1 MFCLCFATGV
11 LLGREVCIFYL
22 MPAVTN
28 IPLELEKQYSFL
40 SCYLRV
46 LGFPQCYCLAVCRWD
61 AKLSNNFSLE
71 VTVEYLNHGSEST
84 FTLLYL
90 FLLKACDI
98 QLCSSFIRDFMF
110 PGTYSWTRLL
120 SQKCAI
126 YLLLH
131 MYVER
136 CEEGSGSFFFFPLSG
151 FPNKFVGLLSGFT
164 LKQCPLLLWLLGHT
178 WKKKV
183 QIISKTLL
191 LASRGVPRA

>member
-11 LLGREVCIFYL
+11 LLGRGVCIFYL
-22 MPAVTN
+22 MPSVTN
-28 IPLELEKQYSFL
+28 LPLELEKQYSFL

-46 LGFPQCYCLAVCRWD
+46 LGFPQCYCLTVCRWD

-136 CEEGSGSFFFFPLSG
+136 CEEGLGSFFFPLSG

-164 LKQCPLLLWLLGHT
+164 LKQCPLLL
-178 WKKKV
+178 
-183 QIISKTLL
+183 
-191 LASRGVPRA
+191 